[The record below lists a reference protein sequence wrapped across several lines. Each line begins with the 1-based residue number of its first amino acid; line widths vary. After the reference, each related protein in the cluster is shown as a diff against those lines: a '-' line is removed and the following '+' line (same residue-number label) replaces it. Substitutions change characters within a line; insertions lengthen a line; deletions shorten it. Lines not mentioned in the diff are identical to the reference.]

1 MIAVPLLVR
10 DRLIGVIEVIS
21 NEVGIYTREDLHTLQ
36 ALAAT
41 LAVALENASL
51 YDELRALL
59 REWDEAQVQLV
70 HAEKMGALGRLAAS
84 ITHEIN
90 NPLQAVISYLT
101 LAQEELESAGDKAR
115 MTRYLN
121 TVGSELER
129 IAAIVR
135 RMRDFYRPAS
145 EGFKTTDIHAVLE
158 SVLELTYKQ
167 LQHSK
172 VNVVRE
178 WNQGLPLI
186 QANPDHLKQ
195 VFLNLVLNA
204 IDAMPGGGMLHIATS
219 LDQIYIDETTPR
231 PAIQIAF
238 SDTGEGMPPEVL
250 ACLFEPFSTTK
261 EQGTGLGLSISYGI
275 IKAHHGDIQVESHA
289 GMGTTFT
296 LLLPKMT
303 EPEPLRPY
311 WATRASRAPA

>member
-1 MIAVPLLVR
+1 
-10 DRLIGVIEVIS
+10 
-21 NEVGIYTREDLHTLQ
+21 
-36 ALAAT
+36 
-41 LAVALENASL
+41 
-51 YDELRALL
+51 
-59 REWDEAQVQLV
+59 
-70 HAEKMGALGRLAAS
+70 MGALGRLAAS

-101 LAQEELESAGDKAR
+101 LAQEELAGAGDKAR

-121 TVGSELER
+121 TVGNELER

-145 EGFKTTDIHAVLE
+145 EGFKATDIHAVLE

-172 VNVVRE
+172 VKVVRE
-178 WNQGLPLI
+178 WNPDVPII

-204 IDAMPGGGMLHIATS
+204 IDAMPKGGILHIATS
-219 LDQIYIDETTPR
+219 LDQIHVDETSPPR
-231 PAIQIAF
+231 SAVQITF
-238 SDTGEGMPPEVL
+238 SDTGEGIPPEIL
-250 ACLFEPFSTTK
+250 PRLFEPFSTTK
-261 EQGTGLGLSISYGI
+261 EHGTGLGLSISYGI
-275 IKAHHGDIQVESHA
+275 IKAHNGEIQVESHA

-296 LLLPKMT
+296 LLLPTTKG
-303 EPEPLRPY
+303 PEPVRPY
-311 WATRASRAPA
+311 LSSAY